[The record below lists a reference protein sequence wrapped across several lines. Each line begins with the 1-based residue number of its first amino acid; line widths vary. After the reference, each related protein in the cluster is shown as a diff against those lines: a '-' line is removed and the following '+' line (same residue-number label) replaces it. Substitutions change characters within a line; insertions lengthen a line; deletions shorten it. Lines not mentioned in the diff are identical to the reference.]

1 MTDQKTK
8 KPPLS
13 GIRVIEL
20 ARVLAGP
27 WAGQML
33 ADLGADVI
41 KVENPD
47 GGDDTRQWG
56 PPFVEGKDG
65 ENLSAAYYH
74 SANRGKRSI
83 TADLKTEEGQEL
95 VRRLVKTADVVIE
108 NFKLGGLV
116 KYGLDYESLKKINPR
131 IVYCSITGFGQTGP
145 YAGLAGYDYIVQGMS
160 GFMSITG
167 EPDGQPM
174 KAGVA
179 IADIFTGIYA
189 VSAIEAALIHAL
201 KTGEGQLI
209 DMALLDVQSAVLAN
223 QNMNYL
229 ISGKPPVRLGNAHP
243 NISPYEVVPTA
254 DGYLILAVG
263 NDGQFRRLCAILG
276 METNAD
282 DERYATNKA
291 RVANRNEVRA
301 FISAATLKW
310 NKGELLKACEANA
323 VPVGA
328 INTIEDMFADPQIV
342 ARGLRI
348 DLEDS
353 TGAVI
358 PSVRTPIVL
367 SETPLTYTRPSPR
380 LGEHQ
385 EEVLAELAELE
396 GKARR

>member
-1 MTDQKTK
+1 MTGDVKK
-8 KPPLS
+8 KPPLA

-47 GGDDTRQWG
+47 GGDDTRHWG
-56 PPFVEGKDG
+56 PPFVEGADG

-74 SANRGKRSI
+74 SANRGKRSV
-83 TADLKTEEGQEL
+83 TADLKSEEGQSL
-95 VRRLVKTADVVIE
+95 VRRLVATADVLIE

-116 KYGLDYESLKKINPR
+116 KYGLDYESLRAINPR
-131 IVYCSITGFGQTGP
+131 LVYCSITGFGQTGP
-145 YAGLAGYDYIVQGMS
+145 YASLAGYDYIVQGMS

-209 DMALLDVQSAVLAN
+209 DMALLDVQSAILAN

-229 ISGKPPVRLGNAHP
+229 VSGRAPVRLGNAHP

-263 NDGQFRRLCAILG
+263 NDGQFRRLCTILG
-276 METNAD
+276 LVIAD
-282 DERYATNKA
+282 DENFATNKA
-291 RVANRNEVRA
+291 RVANRDAVRR
-301 FISAATLKW
+301 IVSTETLKW
-310 NKGELLKACEANA
+310 QKADLLKACEDNA
-323 VPVGA
+323 VPAGA
-328 INTIEDMFADPQIV
+328 INTIEEMFADPQIV

-348 DLEDS
+348 DLPDPAG
-353 TGAVI
+353 TMI
-358 PSVRTPIVL
+358 PGVRTPVVL
-367 SETPLTYTRPSPR
+367 SETPLRYERPSPR
-380 LGEHQ
+380 LGEHN
-385 EEVLAELAELE
+385 EEVLTELVEWE
-396 GKARR
+396 RKTSP

>member
-1 MTDQKTK
+1 MTEHKTK

-74 SANRGKRSI
+74 SANRGKRSVI
-83 TADLKTEEGQEL
+83 ADLKIEEGQEL

-131 IVYCSITGFGQTGP
+131 IVYCSITGFGQAGP
-145 YAGLAGYDYIVQGMS
+145 YASLAGYDYIVQGMS

-201 KTGEGQLI
+201 KTGAGQLI

-263 NDGQFRRLCAILG
+263 NDGQFRRLCTILG
-276 METNAD
+276 VETHAD

-301 FISAATLKW
+301 FVSAETLKW
-310 NKGELLKACEANA
+310 NKADLLRACETNA
-323 VPVGA
+323 VPAGA

-353 TGAVI
+353 AGTVI

-396 GKARR
+396 GKAGT

>member
-1 MTDQKTK
+1 MTEDVKK
-8 KPPLS
+8 KPPLA

-47 GGDDTRQWG
+47 GGDDTRHWG
-56 PPFVEGKDG
+56 PPFVEGADG

-74 SANRGKRSI
+74 SANRGKRSV
-83 TADLKTEEGQEL
+83 TADLKSEEGQSL
-95 VRRLVKTADVVIE
+95 VRRLVATADVLIE

-116 KYGLDYESLKKINPR
+116 KYGLDYESLKAINPR
-131 IVYCSITGFGQTGP
+131 LVYCSITGFGQTGP
-145 YAGLAGYDYIVQGMS
+145 YASLAGYDYIVQGMS

-201 KTGEGQLI
+201 KAGEGQLI
-209 DMALLDVQSAVLAN
+209 DMALLDVQSAILAN

-229 ISGKPPVRLGNAHP
+229 VSGRAPVRLGNAHP

-263 NDGQFRRLCAILG
+263 NDGQFRRLCTILG
-276 METNAD
+276 LVIAD
-282 DERYATNKA
+282 DENFATNKA
-291 RVANRNEVRA
+291 RVANRDAVRRMV
-301 FISAATLKW
+301 STETLKW
-310 NKGELLKACEANA
+310 QKADLLKACEDNA
-323 VPVGA
+323 VPAGA
-328 INTIEDMFADPQIV
+328 INTIEEMFADPQIV

-348 DLEDS
+348 DLPDAAG
-353 TGAVI
+353 TMI
-358 PSVRTPIVL
+358 PGVRTPVVL
-367 SETPLTYTRPSPR
+367 SETPLRYERPSPR
-380 LGEHQ
+380 LGEHN
-385 EEVLAELAELE
+385 EEVLTELVEWE
-396 GKARR
+396 RKTSP

>member
-1 MTDQKTK
+1 MTDKKTK

-83 TADLKTEEGQEL
+83 TADLRSGEGQEL
-95 VRRLVKTADVVIE
+95 VRRLVRTADVVIE

-116 KYGLDYESLKKINPR
+116 KYGLDYESLRKINPR

-276 METNAD
+276 MEANAD

-301 FISAATLKW
+301 FVSAETLKW
-310 NKGELLKACEANA
+310 NKAELLRACEANA
-323 VPVGA
+323 VPAGA
-328 INTIEDMFADPQIV
+328 INTIEDMFADPQIA

-353 TGAVI
+353 AGTVI
-358 PSVRTPIVL
+358 PSVRTPIML

-396 GKARR
+396 GKART